1 MQSNKC
7 EFHACE
13 RIQATSEGMSRFRV
27 WHTYWRCFSFN
38 ACDYAAI
45 RQKYSMPT
53 WDGMCAF
60 KFCSKCTRSCYCK
73 TTLAQKEMR
82 EAKNSICRRGGQKIG
97 ARSRV
102 CEGFTTFFTSSR
114 QKEHVLWLE
123 ISDMFIRIYGNSLF
137 NEVRSRNEENQHRHE
152 RTRTR
157 GRLFLGSFAG
167 FTQMIPTLLH
177 DGARRAWS
185 HGHVHVAG

>member
-82 EAKNSICRRGGQKIG
+82 EAKNSICRRGGQKNWCTFE
-97 ARSRV
+97 SLWRV
-102 CEGFTTFFTSSR
+102 
-114 QKEHVLWLE
+114 H
-123 ISDMFIRIYGNSLF
+123 
-137 NEVRSRNEENQHRHE
+137 H
-152 RTRTR
+152 
-157 GRLFLGSFAG
+157 
-167 FTQMIPTLLH
+167 LLH
-177 DGARRAWS
+177 QFTAERACSLIRNFRYVHSDIWKFAFQWS
-185 HGHVHVAG
+185 AQQEWRKSTSTWKN